1 MHRSIRYALFILL
14 FTVPAAAQT
23 TDALWQSL
31 MEGNRVFVAGKLTF
45 DHLAELRHESAGHQN
60 PPVTVL
66 SCADSRVPPELA
78 FNRSIDQLF
87 VVRVAGTSPDRST
100 SPASSSGRRSSV
112 VGTGGIRATRPT
124 VPTTYDPTTD
134 DPFVV
139 ERISR

>member
-66 SCADSRVPPELA
+66 SCADSRVPPELV

-100 SPASSSGRRSSV
+100 SPASSSPSAA
-112 VGTGGIRATRPT
+112 ATRAHRRPRT
-124 VPTTYDPTTD
+124 
-134 DPFVV
+134 
-139 ERISR
+139 RGMRRGAGGARQQ